1 MGNTTRAFVAGTTV
15 AAALLLGACGTP
27 PPGEATT
34 TTLDETADVRCRT
47 ERDTIRT
54 ALEAWAIEHDG
65 YPAALDELVGV
76 YIKHSPEFPWAYAS
90 TGAAYAL
97 TGPCGSN

>member
-1 MGNTTRAFVAGTTV
+1 MGNTTRAFVAGTTA

-27 PPGEATT
+27 VPEQATT
-34 TTLDETADVRCRT
+34 TTEDDSSTQRCRV

-76 YIKHSPEFPWAYAS
+76 FIEHSPEFPWAYAS
-90 TGAAYAL
+90 TGAAYTL